1 MATDGSKHARS
12 GTGAIW
18 ATLTTILVIEAILDI
33 VLLPADEILVP
44 AEAVGDVVFIGVS
57 LLSTFASGKATGRQ
71 IGSRRGAAGLQRNRL
86 GLGGS
91 GVAVVGFWAFFL
103 AILVF
108 QWWFAVHHPVLTV
121 LLFVFELGFD
131 LLLLVVGIVLT
142 AAFFLAPRADSG
154 REVGA

>member
-1 MATDGSKHARS
+1 MASDGGKHARS

-33 VLLPADEILVP
+33 LLLPADEILVP
-44 AEAVGDVVFIGVS
+44 AEAVGDVVFIAVS
-57 LLSTFASGKATGRQ
+57 LLSAFVSGKGAGRE
-71 IGSRRGAAGLQRNRL
+71 IGSRRGVAGLRGNRRAS
-86 GLGGS
+86 GS
-91 GVAVVGFWAFFL
+91 SGIAVVGFWAFFL

-108 QWWFAVHHPVLTV
+108 QWWFAVHHPVLTI

-131 LLLLVVGIVLT
+131 LPLLVVGLVLT
-142 AAFFLAPRADSG
+142 AGFFLAPRADSG